1 MVRERVIMDIVDKR
15 WLENYNSFKEYV
27 TKNANM
33 PSLDTSSSL
42 GVNLGGECDD

>member
-1 MVRERVIMDIVDKR
+1 MQERVFMGKMDKR

-27 TKNANM
+27 TKNANI

-42 GVNLGGECDD
+42 GVNLGGEYDD